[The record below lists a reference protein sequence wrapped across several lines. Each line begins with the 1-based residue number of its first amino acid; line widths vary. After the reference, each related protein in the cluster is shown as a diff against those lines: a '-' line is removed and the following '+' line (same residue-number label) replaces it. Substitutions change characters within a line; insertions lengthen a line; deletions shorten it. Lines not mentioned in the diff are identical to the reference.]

1 MPFPSYLNPFN
12 SCDAYLLRLQCNHS
26 KPVRVGFKRVDGKRI
41 RVSKKTGA
49 EIPLPSEGTSRTT
62 PRRSEYSHLHAPA
75 ATAPSSLSFSM
86 QVLGPWIPP
95 VIWCWSAPM
104 CRWNRLRAAWEGCPP
119 FNLDLGWE
127 FEEVNGQKALNSK
140 IYVALA
146 WQHWKAVTCRRETA
160 LTWSN
165 SRLCPYFAY

>member
-1 MPFPSYLNPFN
+1 
-12 SCDAYLLRLQCNHS
+12 
-26 KPVRVGFKRVDGKRI
+26 
-41 RVSKKTGA
+41 
-49 EIPLPSEGTSRTT
+49 
-62 PRRSEYSHLHAPA
+62 
-75 ATAPSSLSFSM
+75 
-86 QVLGPWIPP
+86 
-95 VIWCWSAPM
+95 M